1 MNAVAVEGAISAGML
16 PRGLT
21 VGLALVERSVE
32 SVFVPLTRLS
42 HSKSEQTAMQPGKHI
57 TIHLVDHEGVILD
70 RRSLSKTTRLIDLE
84 ALRRHGVFRVEVP
97 RTIHATQDRYSIEG
111 AGYNVQKNQDE
122 DFEITGE
129 CQ

>member
-1 MNAVAVEGAISAGML
+1 MNAVAAEGALSAGML

-21 VGLALVERSVE
+21 IGLALAERSVE

-42 HSKSEQTAMQPGKHI
+42 HSKSEQTAMQLRKHI
-57 TIHLVDHEGVILD
+57 TIHLVDHKGVILD
-70 RRSLSKTTRLIDLE
+70 KRSLSKTTRLIDLE

-97 RTIHATQDRYSIEG
+97 RTIHTTQDRYSAEG
-111 AGYNVQKNQDE
+111 ADYSVQKNNDE
-122 DFEITGE
+122 DFEFAGG

>member
-21 VGLALVERSVE
+21 VGLALAERSVE

-42 HSKSEQTAMQPGKHI
+42 HSKSEQTAMQPRKHI
-57 TIHLVDHEGVILD
+57 TIHLVDHKGVILD

-84 ALRRHGVFRVEVP
+84 ALRPHGVFRVEVP
-97 RTIHATQDRYSIEG
+97 RTIHTTQDRYSTEG
-111 AGYNVQKNQDE
+111 TGYSVQKNKDD
-122 DFEITGE
+122 DFENAGE
-129 CQ
+129 CK

>member
-1 MNAVAVEGAISAGML
+1 MNAVAVEGAISAGMF

-21 VGLALVERSVE
+21 VGLAREERSVE

-42 HSKSEQTAMQPGKHI
+42 HSKSEQTAMQPRKHI
-57 TIHLVDHEGVILD
+57 TIHLVDHKGVILD

-97 RTIHATQDRYSIEG
+97 RTTHTAQDRYSVER

-122 DFEITGE
+122 DFEIAGE

>member
-1 MNAVAVEGAISAGML
+1 MNAVTVEGAISAGML

-21 VGLALVERSVE
+21 VGLALEERSVE

-42 HSKSEQTAMQPGKHI
+42 HSKSEQTAMQPRKHI
-57 TIHLVDHEGVILD
+57 TIHLVDHKGVILD
-70 RRSLSKTTRLIDLE
+70 RRSLLKTTRLFDLE

-97 RTIHATQDRYSIEG
+97 RTTHTQDRYSVEG
-111 AGYNVQKNQDE
+111 AGFNVQKNQDE
-122 DFEITGE
+122 YFEIAGE

>member
-21 VGLALVERSVE
+21 VELALEERSVE

-42 HSKSEQTAMQPGKHI
+42 HSKSEQTAMQPRKHI
-57 TIHLVDHEGVILD
+57 TIHLVDHKGVILD
-70 RRSLSKTTRLIDLE
+70 RRSLLKTTRLIDLE
-84 ALRRHGVFRVEVP
+84 VFCRHGVFRVEVP
-97 RTIHATQDRYSIEG
+97 RTTHTTQDRYSFEG

-122 DFEITGE
+122 DFEIAGE

>member
-21 VGLALVERSVE
+21 VGLALAERSVE

-42 HSKSEQTAMQPGKHI
+42 HSKSEQTAMQPRKHI
-57 TIHLVDHEGVILD
+57 TIHLVDHKGVILD

-84 ALRRHGVFRVEVP
+84 AFRRQGVFRVEVP
-97 RTIHATQDRYSIEG
+97 RTIHTTQDRYAVEG
-111 AGYNVQKNQDE
+111 AGYNVQKKQDE
-122 DFEITGE
+122 DFEIAGE

>member
-32 SVFVPLTRLS
+32 SVFVPLTRLP